1 MNTPL
6 ITKKSADLLPNELF
20 THILGYLPLSDLPNI
35 SRSSKNLYILTKN
48 SYITWARLILAKI
61 LDPFSDDQT
70 SEFSLITTKQQS
82 GLFFDNLKPHQIFQ
96 NRAQIHNELNKFIG
110 NYLSFEEKEILIE
123 ELFNVLQSPP
133 PPKPCLKRD
142 CQYFK
147 TNTMFQNFLTEVHF
161 QLNKR
166 NYLKDMKC
174 PLVESLVDEIQI
186 QIEPSDSNL
195 QELANKAWA
204 LCNNTDLTNNSFQKQ
219 IKQLNTSFESDGQS
233 DQGSKTSSRG
243 SFKKGKATT
252 RQSRGRRTRQVK
264 RRLNNKPKTSSSTE
278 NFSEGEES
286 SDIGGILL
294 AIQDLQG
301 KQDDAAKLLDLIYMM
316 AQNYCHIVRSYMA
329 GIQEPMMFL
338 NEYNRL
344 WENYVMITINFD
356 ETFGSLSDYAS
367 EAYNHKFGYNNNE
380 NFSVWKLMIKAWT
393 NEVFSK
399 VSDCLAQVLSSAS
412 HDLRNSNKKSSEDNY
427 EAQETMKLIQEVYF
441 SIGDLSYNES
451 TVFFSDC
458 ATINPE
464 TPKAIFDQKIL
475 GNVKALYKQDELLAR
490 NDSMGLKAIF
500 EEDVKLIKKLFG
512 KELKFH
518 ILDLQADLLKEELE
532 EVFESGV
539 VQAEYVN
546 VSFNSRG
553 MNFNKIFENIQVSEE
568 EQKKI
573 QNDRQYQKK
582 MAQALLGECALFEDF
597 IDLMTRVKEE
607 IRVENIEASQKA
619 MSLFEKGFYLTKEQ
633 KPKCSVAAVQPEE
646 INFNFQEIQVN

>member
-1 MNTPL
+1 MNTL

-48 SYITWARLILAKI
+48 SYMTWARLILAKI

-70 SEFSLITTKQQS
+70 SELSLITTKQQP
-82 GLFFDNLKPHQIFQ
+82 GLFIDNLKPHQIFQ

-195 QELANKAWA
+195 QELASKAWA
-204 LCNNTDLTNNSFQKQ
+204 LCNNTDLILNNSFQKQ
-219 IKQLNTSFESDGQS
+219 IKQLDASFESDGQS
-233 DQGSKTSSRG
+233 DQGSKTSSTR
-243 SFKKGKATT
+243 SSLKGRAN
-252 RQSRGRRTRQVK
+252 RQSKGRKTRQVK
-264 RRLNNKPKTSSSTE
+264 RRLNKSKTSSSSE

-286 SDIGGILL
+286 SEIGGILL
-294 AIQDLQG
+294 AIQGLQG
-301 KQDDAAKLLDLIYMM
+301 KQDDASKLLELIYMM
-316 AQNYCHIVRSYMA
+316 AQNYCHLVRSYMA

-356 ETFGSLSDYAS
+356 ETFGSLSDYAA

-393 NEVFSK
+393 NEVFTK
-399 VSDCLAQVLSSAS
+399 VSDCLAQILSSAS

-427 EAQETMKLIQEVYF
+427 EAMKLIQEVYY

-475 GNVKALYKQDELLAR
+475 GNIKALYKQDELLVK

-512 KELKFH
+512 EELKFH
-518 ILDLQADLLKEELE
+518 VLDLQAGLLKEELE
-532 EVFESGV
+532 GLFESGV
-539 VQAEYVN
+539 DQAEFIN
-546 VSFNSRG
+546 VSFNTRG
-553 MNFNKIFENIQVSEE
+553 MNFGKIFENIQVPEE

-573 QNDRQYQKK
+573 QNDRQYQTR
-582 MAQALLGECALFEDF
+582 MVQAILGECAFFEDF

-619 MSLFEKGFYLTKEQ
+619 MSLYEKGFYLTKDQ
-633 KPKCSVAAVQPEE
+633 KPKCSVAATQFEE